1 MLTKGGG
8 GVQEPLILADVICE
22 QPLKSVSNHLQHIS
36 CCLDGKQRVGTYKF
50 VVLPLPCFSA
60 LCLVI
65 YTLIMEGRC
74 AASLAPYTW
83 LCQHVAVRLGSNLL
97 LISFIT
103 MEQIPH
109 VDCEYYSAHEM

>member
-1 MLTKGGG
+1 MEEG
-8 GVQEPLILADVICE
+8 EILHIKLSAF
-22 QPLKSVSNHLQHIS
+22 SVSLT
-36 CCLDGKQRVGTYKF
+36 L
-50 VVLPLPCFSA
+50 LFSPNIFEIKIRCKPPKA
-60 LCLVI
+60 
-65 YTLIMEGRC
+65 C